1 MCRYRPGGRPQHQ
14 ARPALAPGV
23 GPALIPAT
31 AVHAS
36 GGTALN
42 CHAMAGTMRPD
53 TMTHRI

>member
-1 MCRYRPGGRPQHQ
+1 MSGHFE
-14 ARPALAPGV
+14 AAVDLGV

-31 AVHAS
+31 AVNAS

-53 TMTHRI
+53 TMTHRL